1 LRCALSVF
9 GVVMMPKR
17 ASTAATFAVDLP
29 SLRREVTELV
39 AKNAVPM
46 VRQAIDSVTEEG
58 QYQAIK
64 YLFEMIGLYPAATPD
79 ESPLQGVAGPD
90 AARAAWVARNRD
102 AGSSRARRENN
113 HRSRSLRINGP
124 APRNVHAASAATSD
138 ESSDVQTHG
147 AV

>member
-1 LRCALSVF
+1 MRCALSVF
-9 GVVMMPKR
+9 GVIMPKR

-64 YLFEMIGLYPAATPD
+64 YLFQMIGLYPAASPD
-79 ESPLQGVAGPD
+79 ESPLQESL
-90 AARAAWVARNRD
+90 ARTLLERLGLPEIAMQEPVERAEKIITDRD
-102 AGSSRARRENN
+102 PLE
-113 HRSRSLRINGP
+113 
-124 APRNVHAASAATSD
+124 
-138 ESSDVQTHG
+138 
-147 AV
+147 